1 MESANAVA
9 LREEEEEASRSG
21 AGAGE
26 QGGARGGGRA
36 QQAQQSARARN
47 RSQEVRSQWAAETQQ
62 VAKDAEEVAQLL
74 GEFSQVIDQQQPMIE
89 ELVEANDETVDV
101 LLAGA
106 EEVAESGKA
115 GAAHT
120 HKKVVPS
127 ATAAVAGVGAG
138 VATMNPV
145 IGGIAAALGGMV
157 GYGVGSKVSG
167 AISSAIDSELQEAR
181 DLVEGD
187 EGHGPLAPTD
197 KLEWMWGDAAIVSAG
212 LAKKNPLNWGSGPAT
227 AVLRELQGRPEKE
240 QSRPVDMRWCRAG
253 RDSSASF
260 PTVGAAVRW
269 IERALDPDAD
279 AKDEADEPRGLSLL
293 DDDEP
298 EPEPEPSAEPAPAAA
313 GRFSGRAAAEYG
325 RDEHLS
331 RAMHHA
337 ELAAQNIAEAAP
349 RLEDQGTAV
358 DRVEQ
363 DALKQEG
370 VIAAATRANRKRTV
384 LGALGAGAGGERP
397 SASGS
402 AAAAREKPTWIRSFQ
417 SPECMLCEAEW
428 GFRGTQAARQHC
440 R

>member
-1 MESANAVA
+1 MVGGWRPSFDVLVAHTNTFWAFASTPGPKVPPMESANAVA
-9 LREEEEEASRSG
+9 LREEQEEASRSG

-26 QGGARGGGRA
+26 QGGTRGGGRA
-36 QQAQQSARARN
+36 QQQAQQSARARN

-269 IERALDPDAD
+269 IERALDPDAQD
-279 AKDEADEPRGLSLL
+279 AADEAEPRGLSLL

-298 EPEPEPSAEPAPAAA
+298 EPEPKTKKTTVKAEANPAA
-313 GRFSGRAAAEYG
+313 E
-325 RDEHLS
+325 
-331 RAMHHA
+331 
-337 ELAAQNIAEAAP
+337 
-349 RLEDQGTAV
+349 
-358 DRVEQ
+358 
-363 DALKQEG
+363 
-370 VIAAATRANRKRTV
+370 
-384 LGALGAGAGGERP
+384 
-397 SASGS
+397 
-402 AAAAREKPTWIRSFQ
+402 
-417 SPECMLCEAEW
+417 EAEEEEEEEEEEDDEVQEQETPRA
-428 GFRGTQAARQHC
+428 FSTAFPAFSSPRALH
-440 R
+440 